1 MLWPGVDEP
10 VGVCIVAENETERS
24 TSDLWR
30 LSARLG
36 SATSTSAP
44 DALATQL
51 AQPLATSGYASG
63 YCALRSLGSH

>member
-1 MLWPGVDEP
+1 MKQNDPL
-10 VGVCIVAENETERS
+10 A
-24 TSDLWR
+24 LWR

-44 DALATQL
+44 NALAMQL

-63 YCALRSLGSH
+63 YCALRPLGSH